1 MIVLDVNSIIVYV
14 ACIIFLF
21 LIGRFFI
28 IPLKSIAKIIGNSI
42 LGGILIFIINAIGSI
57 FNFHIGL
64 NIGTAIIT
72 GILGVPRSNFAYTFK
87 NIYRVILKMK
97 TIDFFIN
104 LLFFKYYSTV
114 TDFAKF
120 LGLSTSKLFSFEI

>member
-1 MIVLDVNSIIVYV
+1 MIVLDGNSIIVYL

-21 LIGRFFI
+21 LIGKFFI

-42 LGGILIFIINAIGSI
+42 LGGILICVINVIGNL

-72 GILGVPRSNFAYTFK
+72 GILGVPRCDFANSSKNVYRIVLKNKKIESIMIK
-87 NIYRVILKMK
+87 NIGRRFVY
-97 TIDFFIN
+97 
-104 LLFFKYYSTV
+104 
-114 TDFAKF
+114 
-120 LGLSTSKLFSFEI
+120 GL